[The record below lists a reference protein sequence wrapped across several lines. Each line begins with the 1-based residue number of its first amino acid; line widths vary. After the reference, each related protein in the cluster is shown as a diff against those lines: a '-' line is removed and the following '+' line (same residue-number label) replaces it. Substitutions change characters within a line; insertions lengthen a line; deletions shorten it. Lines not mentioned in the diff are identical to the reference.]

1 MKNLIGLAIV
11 LTTLAIN
18 SQAQDLDSESQPTF
32 TYQITNE
39 QANLRNLI
47 IDGIIRNTGHTPI
60 DSIFV
65 KVIGY
70 NTYHEIIGT
79 GSDDPVINFSLQYQQ
94 VVHFKA
100 EIFNHTDQDIASYS
114 INFDAH
120 SPTTPQPI
128 ATPSPMD
135 NYGSPTPTP
144 LPSWVPTP
152 TPGPVTITTVP
163 MTQQERDKL
172 KRERIAKEEEKRNLF
187 EKQEAE
193 REAHGDFSQ
202 APGLTPEQRQ
212 AAAIRWAEKNAKET
226 IKGATPAPQ

>member
-1 MKNLIGLAIV
+1 MKNLIRLAIA

-39 QANLRNLI
+39 QADLRDLI

-65 KVIGY
+65 NVIGY
-70 NTYHEIIGT
+70 NRNHEIIGT
-79 GSDDPVINFSLQYQQ
+79 GNDYPVINFSLQYQQ
-94 VVHFKA
+94 VVHFRA
-100 EIFNHTDQDIASYS
+100 EILNHTDQDIASYS

-120 SPTTPQPI
+120 SPTTWPTPFIVPTKPQPN
-128 ATPSPMD
+128 ATPSSY
-135 NYGSPTPTP
+135 YGRPTPTP
-144 LPSWVPTP
+144 VPNWVPTP
-152 TPGPVTITTVP
+152 TPGQVKITTVP

-172 KRERIAKEEEKRNLF
+172 KREGIAKEEE
-187 EKQEAE
+187 
-193 REAHGDFSQ
+193 REARGDFSQ

-212 AAAIRWAEKNAKET
+212 AATIRWAEKSATET